1 MEDTLFT
8 KESLKEAIST
18 IGDASFTLIYDAN
31 ELESQLSAG
40 RELQQAEWILATIA
54 DHVYDYYPVS
64 YFMNED
70 GKKEYPEFREW
81 FLSHTEVGV
90 KNAIRFVSNNFSVLE
105 TVTRDEYN
113 QHRIPRRDLDKENHV
128 KAVLEEVARNIN
140 YFTNYFAWPIYLN
153 MTKTHES
160 DFEHSRVSIVK
171 IEAPDECPPDSKDTF
186 IAPTTPEN
194 NYLWAKSLS
203 KMRGQMENNSD
214 ARIILGGRTHGFKG
228 KYAGILEEYLIAKN
242 KGNPIY
248 LLGGFGG
255 VSKIIADML
264 EEKLPESHLSDQAN
278 IDASYSD
285 FVSYYNTK
293 ENSNP
298 INYQAIFSDISHEG
312 IASLNNGLSEDE
324 NKILF
329 QSTNILE
336 IVALVLKGLNNKFKT
351 I

>member
-140 YFTNYFAWPIYLN
+140 YFTAKLTGPK
-153 MTKTHES
+153 KTTDPGKPSEAEIKNLIKAIS
-160 DFEHSRVSIVK
+160 DIQQK
-171 IEAPDECPPDSKDTF
+171 
-186 IAPTTPEN
+186 
-194 NYLWAKSLS
+194 
-203 KMRGQMENNSD
+203 
-214 ARIILGGRTHGFKG
+214 
-228 KYAGILEEYLIAKN
+228 
-242 KGNPIY
+242 
-248 LLGGFGG
+248 
-255 VSKIIADML
+255 
-264 EEKLPESHLSDQAN
+264 
-278 IDASYSD
+278 YSD
-285 FVSYYNTK
+285 FADQRADNDFTLQVFQFNKMLDMYKNPLLMAWQVYNYGWHSDFWEEGDTMFDYMMFSVNAEEIIK
-293 ENSNP
+293 ELIKTLENQSP
-298 INYQAIFSDISHEG
+298 FAQMERFSAIT
-312 IASLNNGLSEDE
+312 NGLLHVYRHVLTQDLS
-324 NKILF
+324 KI
-329 QSTNILE
+329 
-336 IVALVLKGLNNKFKT
+336 
-351 I
+351 

>member
-140 YFTNYFAWPIYLN
+140 YLSCVI
-153 MTKTHES
+153 
-160 DFEHSRVSIVK
+160 
-171 IEAPDECPPDSKDTF
+171 F
-186 IAPTTPEN
+186 IFMDN
-194 NYLWAKSLS
+194 L
-203 KMRGQMENNSD
+203 
-214 ARIILGGRTHGFKG
+214 
-228 KYAGILEEYLIAKN
+228 
-242 KGNPIY
+242 Y
-248 LLGGFGG
+248 LLELINETRQRGGLLVEPRIVLHGAGAQG
-255 VSKIIADML
+255 VQAVVHAVVPLGEAREVADDV
-264 EEKLPESHLSDQAN
+264 HLG
-278 IDASYSD
+278 
-285 FVSYYNTK
+285 
-293 ENSNP
+293 E
-298 INYQAIFSDISHEG
+298 
-312 IASLNNGLSEDE
+312 
-324 NKILF
+324 
-329 QSTNILE
+329 
-336 IVALVLKGLNNKFKT
+336 
-351 I
+351 